1 MKTPRNTI
9 VVYAGV
15 GHSINVNV
23 APRSTA
29 NIIVISSSFVTL
41 IGLAWAPALRHGP
54 LTTIH
59 LIHATMMEAICHL
72 SVQLLDAGTQV
83 GVVVMIASE
92 NFAGSTILDRC
103 T

>member
-1 MKTPRNTI
+1 MTQRLAGSASAVDLPLLTSTMMKTPRNTI

-59 LIHATMMEAICHL
+59 LIHATMLEAICQI
-72 SVQLLDAGTQV
+72 SVQLLDAGT
-83 GVVVMIASE
+83 
-92 NFAGSTILDRC
+92 
-103 T
+103 